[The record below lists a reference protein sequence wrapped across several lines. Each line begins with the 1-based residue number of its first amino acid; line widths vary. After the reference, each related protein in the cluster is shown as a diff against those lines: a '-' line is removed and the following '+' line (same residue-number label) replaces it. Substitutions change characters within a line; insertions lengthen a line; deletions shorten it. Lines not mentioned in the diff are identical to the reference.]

1 MKLTAATV
9 ILVLGCQPVN
19 AFTVHSKAFVSVG
32 NSAFRMSADD
42 ENVSKLTDEEV
53 VKVGNLVADDEWMGL
68 SMELSE
74 LVRVAVIEDLKEKT
88 RDFTGKDDYKVRFQF
103 VNRSFLA
110 LCKWNEFMF

>member
-1 MKLTAATV
+1 M
-9 ILVLGCQPVN
+9 N
-19 AFTVHSKAFVSVG
+19 AFTVHSKAFVSIG
-32 NSAFRMSADD
+32 NSAFKMSADD